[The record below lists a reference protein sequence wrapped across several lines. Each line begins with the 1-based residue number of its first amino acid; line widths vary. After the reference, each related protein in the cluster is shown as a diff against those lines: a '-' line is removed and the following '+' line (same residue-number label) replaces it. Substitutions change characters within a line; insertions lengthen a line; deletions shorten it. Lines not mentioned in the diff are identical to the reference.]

1 MTLLELVSCA
11 EFELHASN
19 RLLVP
24 VHLLHALPICVVL
37 VVRLKSGLLGTL
49 CSKLVSRADVASDT
63 AI

>member
-11 EFELHASN
+11 EFELHTSD

-24 VHLLHALPICVVL
+24 EYLLHALPICVIL

-49 CSKLVSRADVASDT
+49 CSKLMS
-63 AI
+63 